1 MNKKDTTA
9 STTIDECITFY
20 LGSSLSECTD
30 IHLNTSA
37 NQKNFLAQCLSCIVL
52 PRFVR
57 LYKYLIKVTC
67 YTHQS
72 YDIQHKP
79 ANYWV

>member
-20 LGSSLSECTD
+20 LRLSLSDCTD

-37 NQKNFLAQCLSCIVL
+37 NQKKTFLAQCLMHSPATVCEIV
-52 PRFVR
+52 
-57 LYKYLIKVTC
+57 
-67 YTHQS
+67 
-72 YDIQHKP
+72 
-79 ANYWV
+79 